1 MELLVLD
8 IETDGLDSKRN
19 SIVEIGV
26 VILDTNTGII
36 GKVLHCIV
44 NEEHELDESAWIFG
58 HSTLTYK
65 MVKEEGFSLNVI
77 RSQLQTLLKKYPSIA
92 YNCKFDF
99 SFLKER
105 GFDIPKVAPDP
116 MFLMTDVLKIK
127 NSRGGYK
134 WPTVQECLNYFGIK
148 EAEPHRAQEDAVL
161 EARIIFEMIKK
172 GIYKLDT
179 SIFMADTPELKIL
192 RFKAKIESYD
202 HLLEVINEKRN
213 FCVKKIAELEPKI
226 EPQQPESIAQVQ

>member
-8 IETDGLDSKRN
+8 IETDGLTANRD

-26 VILDTNTGII
+26 VILNTNTGNIEKAFHSLI
-36 GKVLHCIV
+36 R
-44 NEEHELDESAWIFG
+44 EENHELDESAWIFG
-58 HSTLTYK
+58 HSTLTANE
-65 MVKEEGFSLNVI
+65 VKANGVSINQI
-77 RSQLQTLLKKYPSIA
+77 RSQLQLLLSKYPSIA

-99 SFLKER
+99 GFLNYRK
-105 GFDIPKVAPDP
+105 FDIPKVAPDP

-161 EARIIFEMIKK
+161 EARIIYEMIKK

-192 RFKAKIESYD
+192 RYKAKIESYD
-202 HLLEVINEKRN
+202 HLLEVINEKRT
-213 FCVKKIAELEPKI
+213 FCLNKITELEKKT
-226 EPQQPESIAQVQ
+226 EPVKESIAEMQ